1 MLKPYTHI
9 SKEQHCRMLKTAAF
23 GVTSHFVLCL
33 LDESNV
39 FLSFLQLPLA
49 EKGPSFLNVLKVDD
63 PKLCVLLHLM
73 TPLEP
78 IEPVLES
85 PLARPL
91 AQQKTAASDLLTE
104 VGSAKTAME
113 GMLLSNMEKN
123 GSDCII

>member
-1 MLKPYTHI
+1 MLKPYTHN
-9 SKEQHCRMLKTAAF
+9 SEEQYYYNSSILH
-23 GVTSHFVLCL
+23 HFILFFLYL

-39 FLSFLQLPLA
+39 FLFFLQLPLA
-49 EKGPSFLNVLKVDD
+49 EKCPSFLNVLEVDD

-73 TPLEP
+73 TPMEP

-85 PLARPL
+85 PLVRPL

-123 GSDCII
+123 GNN